1 MRIVLLEF
9 KLMSSYNL
17 ATGVK
22 DQEART
28 CRTLINGTNKGRIRF
43 SVEHRH
49 SERWGCSE
57 IAGNGV
63 RSGERECNS
72 DLEEQKEATTTT
84 AN

>member
-9 KLMSSYNL
+9 KLMRSYDL

-22 DQEART
+22 DQKTRT
-28 CRTLINGTNKGRIRF
+28 RRTLINGTNKGRIRF

-57 IAGNGV
+57 KLRGKV
-63 RSGERECNS
+63 S
-72 DLEEQKEATTTT
+72 DPGRANATVTKR
-84 AN
+84 